1 MNIEINGK
9 LMKRQHRNTAFSSVF
24 RLYHKNKIRNNVS
37 IKENPGGPKNP
48 SGFVSNLSGR
58 FQNDRFVIHI
68 FSLLNRF
75 PVSALY
81 KIIETGKK
89 RTLYRESECQN
100 SGLAA
105 SLIPVVERE
114 GNETDE
120 Q

>member
-1 MNIEINGK
+1 
-9 LMKRQHRNTAFSSVF
+9 V
-24 RLYHKNKIRNNVS
+24 YNK
-37 IKENPGGPKNP
+37 
-48 SGFVSNLSGR
+48 
-58 FQNDRFVIHI
+58 
-68 FSLLNRF
+68 
-75 PVSALY
+75 Y
-81 KIIETGKK
+81 IETGKK